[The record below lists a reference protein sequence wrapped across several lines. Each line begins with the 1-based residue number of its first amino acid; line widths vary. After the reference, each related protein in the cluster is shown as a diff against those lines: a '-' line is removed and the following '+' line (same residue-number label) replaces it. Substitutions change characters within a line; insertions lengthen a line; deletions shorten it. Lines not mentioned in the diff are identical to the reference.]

1 MTLEIETTQWGNP
14 WQPMGMPHQ
23 VCQSQC
29 LTNPQPTLK
38 EQLMLDV
45 NLTSL
50 PLVPSRL
57 DL

>member
-1 MTLEIETTQWGNP
+1 MTLETETTQNGENP
-14 WQPMGMPHQ
+14 WQPMGMTHQ

-29 LTNPQPTLK
+29 LTNLQPTLK

-50 PLVPSRL
+50 PLVPS
-57 DL
+57 